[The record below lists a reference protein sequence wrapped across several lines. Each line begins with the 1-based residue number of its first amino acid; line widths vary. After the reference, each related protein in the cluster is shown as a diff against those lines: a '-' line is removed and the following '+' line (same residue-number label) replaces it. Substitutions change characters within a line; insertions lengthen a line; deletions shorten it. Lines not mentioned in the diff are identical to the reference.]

1 MLISNGSALNILL
14 ANNNR
19 VLNDA
24 LKEADNK
31 TLNNLLK
38 QDSSNSSNSSS
49 STNTAASSILK
60 EVLNSIKDGTKS
72 NSSLENILK
81 NSTAFKDLGNLSSNL
96 SSLLE
101 SIKDDESL
109 QKFKPLLENFLKN
122 IKDVTPDNLKEQIK
136 NSGIFLE
143 NKLSSNPN
151 AKLENLLQNISNLL
165 KTIDNPEAKNSSQII
180 DNILKNIPKDGS
192 LKGSELLNNLKT
204 LVSSLQNL
212 SSSLNSNQTQTLNNL
227 ANELKNFIQNGSMI
241 ESKTENLVQKTLTQ
255 TQTSEDENI
264 NRANIE
270 IKSLINN
277 QVKELLNQIKQDLT
291 QNQNIIQNKNILTL
305 IDKLISLPDIFSKSE
320 AILNSVQNSNISNFS
335 NNFATNLNPLLTALK
350 ESLQAIN
357 PKNIEIQNQINSLI
371 KKVENIIQEYTNNQL
386 DNPKDNQKLDND
398 FKSILLKMQDEVA
411 QKTDIKSQDS
421 LKTINNLLTQID
433 MQQLTSL
440 VSNSNFV
447 YIPFF
452 WEMLEDG
459 TVEIK
464 GKEEDKFFCQ
474 IKLTLKDFGK
484 IDLMLSMYDENKLD
498 MTIYAQR
505 EHFKVTLRDNLQ
517 KLKLALN
524 EANIIPMHIKLL
536 DMKEESENKE
546 QKPTNV
552 YQNNYNND
560 FITSSRIDIKA

>member
-38 QDSSNSSNSSS
+38 QDSSNSSS

-122 IKDVTPDNLKEQIK
+122 IKDVTADNLKEQIK

-165 KTIDNPEAKNSSQII
+165 KTIDTPEAKNSSQII

-227 ANELKNFIQNGSMI
+227 ANELKNFIQNGVMI
-241 ESKTENLVQKTLTQ
+241 ESKTENLVPKTQ
-255 TQTSEDENI
+255 TQTPQTEDV
-264 NRANIE
+264 NIE
-270 IKSLINN
+270 NTQIKNLINN
-277 QVKELLNQIKQDLT
+277 QVKELLTQIKQDLT

-357 PKNIEIQNQINSLI
+357 PKNTEIQNQINSLI
-371 KKVENIIQEYTNNQL
+371 KKVENIIQEYTNNNL

-464 GKEEDKFFCQ
+464 EKEEDKFFCQ

-524 EANIIPMHIKLL
+524 EANIIPMNVKLL
-536 DMKEESENKE
+536 DMKEESETQE

>member
-38 QDSSNSSNSSS
+38 QDSSNSSS

-122 IKDVTPDNLKEQIK
+122 IKDVTADNLKEQIK

-151 AKLENLLQNISNLL
+151 AKLENLLQNISNLI
-165 KTIDNPEAKNSSQII
+165 KTIDTPEAKNSSQII

-192 LKGSELLNNLKT
+192 LKSSELVNNLKT

-227 ANELKNFIQNGSMI
+227 ANELKNFIQNGVMI
-241 ESKTENLVQKTLTQ
+241 ESKTENLVPKTQ
-255 TQTSEDENI
+255 TQTPQTEDV
-264 NRANIE
+264 NIE
-270 IKSLINN
+270 NTQIKNLINN
-277 QVKELLNQIKQDLT
+277 QVKELLTQIKQDLT
-291 QNQNIIQNKNILTL
+291 QNQNIIQNKNILPL
-305 IDKLISLPDIFSKSE
+305 IDKLISLPDLFSKSE
-320 AILNSVQNSNISNFS
+320 AILNSVQNTNISNFS

-464 GKEEDKFFCQ
+464 QKEEDKFFCQ

-524 EANIIPMHIKLL
+524 EANIIPMNVKLL
-536 DMKEESENKE
+536 DMKEESETQE

>member
-38 QDSSNSSNSSS
+38 QDSSNSSS

-72 NSSLENILK
+72 NSTLENILK

-122 IKDVTPDNLKEQIK
+122 IKDVTADNLKEQIK

-165 KTIDNPEAKNSSQII
+165 KTIDTPEAKNSSQII

-192 LKGSELLNNLKT
+192 LKSSELVNNLKT

-255 TQTSEDENI
+255 TQTLEDENI
-264 NRANIE
+264 NRANSE

-277 QVKELLNQIKQDLT
+277 QVKELLTQIKQDLT
-291 QNQNIIQNKNILTL
+291 QNQNIAQNKNILTL
-305 IDKLISLPDIFSKSE
+305 IDKLISLPDLFSKSE

-371 KKVENIIQEYTNNQL
+371 KKVENIIQEYTNNNL

-464 GKEEDKFFCQ
+464 QKEEDKFFCQ

-524 EANIIPMHIKLL
+524 EANIIPMNVKLL

>member
-38 QDSSNSSNSSS
+38 QDSSNSSS

-165 KTIDNPEAKNSSQII
+165 KTIDTPEAKNSSQII

-255 TQTSEDENI
+255 TPQTEDV
-264 NRANIE
+264 NIE
-270 IKSLINN
+270 NTQIKNLINN
-277 QVKELLNQIKQDLT
+277 QVKELLTQIKQDLT
-291 QNQNIIQNKNILTL
+291 QNQNIIQNKNILPL
-305 IDKLISLPDIFSKSE
+305 IDKLISLPDLFSKSE
-320 AILNSVQNSNISNFS
+320 AILNSVQNRNISNFS

-357 PKNIEIQNQINSLI
+357 PKNSEIQNQINSLI
-371 KKVENIIQEYTNNQL
+371 KKVENIIQEYTNNNL

-398 FKSILLKMQDEVA
+398 FKSILLKMQDEIA

-464 GKEEDKFFCQ
+464 EKEEDKFFCQ

>member
-38 QDSSNSSNSSS
+38 QDSSNSSS

-122 IKDVTPDNLKEQIK
+122 IKDVTADNLKEQIK

-165 KTIDNPEAKNSSQII
+165 KTIDTPEAKNSSQII

-192 LKGSELLNNLKT
+192 LKSSELVNNLKT

-227 ANELKNFIQNGSMI
+227 ANELKNFIQNGVMI
-241 ESKTENLVQKTLTQ
+241 ESKTENLVPKTQ
-255 TQTSEDENI
+255 TQTPQTEDVNV
-264 NRANIE
+264 ANTQ
-270 IKSLINN
+270 IKNLINN
-277 QVKELLNQIKQDLT
+277 QVKELLTQIKQDLT
-291 QNQNIIQNKNILTL
+291 QNQNIIQNKNILPL
-305 IDKLISLPDIFSKSE
+305 IDKLISLPDLFSKSE
-320 AILNSVQNSNISNFS
+320 AILNSVQNTNISNFS

-357 PKNIEIQNQINSLI
+357 PKNTEIQNQINSLI
-371 KKVENIIQEYTNNQL
+371 KKVENIIQEYTNNNL

-464 GKEEDKFFCQ
+464 QKEEDKFFCQ

-524 EANIIPMHIKLL
+524 EANIIPMNVKLL
-536 DMKEESENKE
+536 DMKEESETQE

>member
-38 QDSSNSSNSSS
+38 QDSSNSSS

-122 IKDVTPDNLKEQIK
+122 IKDVTADNLKEQIK

-165 KTIDNPEAKNSSQII
+165 KTIDTPEAKNSSQII

-227 ANELKNFIQNGSMI
+227 ANELKNFIQNGSII
-241 ESKTENLVQKTLTQ
+241 ESKTENLVSKTLTQ

-264 NRANIE
+264 NRANNE

-277 QVKELLNQIKQDLT
+277 QVKELLTQIKQDLT

-464 GKEEDKFFCQ
+464 EKEEDKFFCQ

-536 DMKEESENKE
+536 HMKEESENKE

>member
-38 QDSSNSSNSSS
+38 QDSSNSSS

-122 IKDVTPDNLKEQIK
+122 IKDVTADNLKEQIK

-165 KTIDNPEAKNSSQII
+165 KTIDTPEAKNSSQII

-227 ANELKNFIQNGSMI
+227 ANELKNFIQNGVMI

-255 TQTSEDENI
+255 TQTSETENI
-264 NRANIE
+264 NRANNE

-305 IDKLISLPDIFSKSE
+305 IDKLISLPDLFSKSE

-357 PKNIEIQNQINSLI
+357 PKNTEIQNQINSLI
-371 KKVENIIQEYTNNQL
+371 KKVENIIQEYTNNNL

-464 GKEEDKFFCQ
+464 QKEEDKFFCQ

-524 EANIIPMHIKLL
+524 EANIIPMNVKLL
-536 DMKEESENKE
+536 DMKEESETQE

>member
-38 QDSSNSSNSSS
+38 QDSSNSSS

-72 NSSLENILK
+72 NSTLENILK

-109 QKFKPLLENFLKN
+109 QKFKPLLESFLKN
-122 IKDVTPDNLKEQIK
+122 IKDVTADNLKEQIK

-165 KTIDNPEAKNSSQII
+165 KTIDTPEAKNSSQII

-192 LKGSELLNNLKT
+192 LKSSELVNNLKT
-204 LVSSLQNL
+204 LVNSLQNL
-212 SSSLNSNQTQTLNNL
+212 SNSLNPNQTQTLNNL
-227 ANELKNFIQNGSMI
+227 ANELKNFIQNGVMI
-241 ESKTENLVQKTLTQ
+241 ESKTENLVPKTQ
-255 TQTSEDENI
+255 TQTPQTEDV
-264 NRANIE
+264 NIE
-270 IKSLINN
+270 NTQIKNLINN
-277 QVKELLNQIKQDLT
+277 QVKELLTQIKQDLT
-291 QNQNIIQNKNILTL
+291 QNQNIIQNKNILPL
-305 IDKLISLPDIFSKSE
+305 IDKLISLPDLFSKSE
-320 AILNSVQNSNISNFS
+320 AILNSVQNTNISNFS

-371 KKVENIIQEYTNNQL
+371 KKVENIIQEYTNNNL

-464 GKEEDKFFCQ
+464 EKEEDKFFCQ

-524 EANIIPMHIKLL
+524 EANIIPMNVKLL
-536 DMKEESENKE
+536 DMKEESETQE

>member
-38 QDSSNSSNSSS
+38 QDSSNSSS

-255 TQTSEDENI
+255 TQTSETENI
-264 NRANIE
+264 NSANN

-305 IDKLISLPDIFSKSE
+305 IDKLISLPDLFSKSE
-320 AILNSVQNSNISNFS
+320 AILNSVQNRNISNFS

-357 PKNIEIQNQINSLI
+357 PKNIEIQDPINSLI

-464 GKEEDKFFCQ
+464 EKEEDKFFCQ

>member
-38 QDSSNSSNSSS
+38 QDSSNSSS

-72 NSSLENILK
+72 NSTLENILK

-122 IKDVTPDNLKEQIK
+122 IKDVTADNLKEQIK

-165 KTIDNPEAKNSSQII
+165 KTIDTPEAKNSSQII

-192 LKGSELLNNLKT
+192 LKSSELVNNLKT
-204 LVSSLQNL
+204 LVNSLQNL
-212 SSSLNSNQTQTLNNL
+212 SNSLNPNQTQTLNNL
-227 ANELKNFIQNGSMI
+227 ANELKNFIQNGVMI
-241 ESKTENLVQKTLTQ
+241 ESKTENLVPKTQ
-255 TQTSEDENI
+255 TQTPQTEDV
-264 NRANIE
+264 NIE
-270 IKSLINN
+270 NTQIKNLINN
-277 QVKELLNQIKQDLT
+277 QVKELLTQIKQDLT
-291 QNQNIIQNKNILTL
+291 QNQNIIQNKNILPL
-305 IDKLISLPDIFSKSE
+305 IDKLISLPDLFSKSE
-320 AILNSVQNSNISNFS
+320 AILNSVQNTNISNFS

-371 KKVENIIQEYTNNQL
+371 KKVENIIQEYTNNNL

-464 GKEEDKFFCQ
+464 EKEEDKFFCQ

-536 DMKEESENKE
+536 DMKEESETQE

>member
-38 QDSSNSSNSSS
+38 QDSSNSSS

-72 NSSLENILK
+72 NSTLENILK

-122 IKDVTPDNLKEQIK
+122 IKDVTADNLKEQIK

-165 KTIDNPEAKNSSQII
+165 KTIDTPEAKNSSQII

-192 LKGSELLNNLKT
+192 LKSSELVNNLKT

-227 ANELKNFIQNGSMI
+227 ANELKNFIQNGVMI
-241 ESKTENLVQKTLTQ
+241 ESKTENLVPKTQ
-255 TQTSEDENI
+255 TQTPQTEDVDV
-264 NRANIE
+264 ANTQ
-270 IKSLINN
+270 IKNLINN
-277 QVKELLNQIKQDLT
+277 QVKELLTQIKQDLT
-291 QNQNIIQNKNILTL
+291 QNQNIIQNKNILPL
-305 IDKLISLPDIFSKSE
+305 IDKLISLPDLFSKSE

-371 KKVENIIQEYTNNQL
+371 KKVENIIQEYTNNNL

-464 GKEEDKFFCQ
+464 QKEEDKFFCQ

-524 EANIIPMHIKLL
+524 EANIIPMNVKLL
-536 DMKEESENKE
+536 DMKEESETQE

>member
-38 QDSSNSSNSSS
+38 QDSSNSSS

-122 IKDVTPDNLKEQIK
+122 IKDVTADNLKEQIK

-165 KTIDNPEAKNSSQII
+165 KTIDTPEAKNSSQII

-264 NRANIE
+264 NSANNN

-305 IDKLISLPDIFSKSE
+305 IDKLISLPDLFSKSE

-464 GKEEDKFFCQ
+464 EKEEDKFFCQ

-560 FITSSRIDIKA
+560 FITSSRIHIKA

>member
-38 QDSSNSSNSSS
+38 QDSSNSSS

-122 IKDVTPDNLKEQIK
+122 IKDVTADNLKEQIK

-165 KTIDNPEAKNSSQII
+165 KTIDTPEAKNSSQII

-227 ANELKNFIQNGSMI
+227 ANELKNFIQNGSII

-264 NRANIE
+264 NSANN

-277 QVKELLNQIKQDLT
+277 QVKELLTQIKQDLT
-291 QNQNIIQNKNILTL
+291 QNQNIIQNKNILPL
-305 IDKLISLPDIFSKSE
+305 IDKLISLPDLFSKSE
-320 AILNSVQNSNISNFS
+320 AILNSVQNTNISNFS

-357 PKNIEIQNQINSLI
+357 PKNTEIQNQINSLI
-371 KKVENIIQEYTNNQL
+371 KKVENIIQEYTNNNL

-464 GKEEDKFFCQ
+464 EKEEDKFFCQ

-524 EANIIPMHIKLL
+524 EANIIPMNVKLL
-536 DMKEESENKE
+536 DMKEESETQE

>member
-38 QDSSNSSNSSS
+38 QDSSNSSS

-72 NSSLENILK
+72 NSTLENILK

-109 QKFKPLLENFLKN
+109 QKFKPLLESFLKN
-122 IKDVTPDNLKEQIK
+122 IKDVTADNLKEQIK

-151 AKLENLLQNISNLL
+151 AKLENLLQNISNLI
-165 KTIDNPEAKNSSQII
+165 KTIDTPEAKNSSQII

-192 LKGSELLNNLKT
+192 LKSSELVNNLKT
-204 LVSSLQNL
+204 LVNSLQNL
-212 SSSLNSNQTQTLNNL
+212 SNSLNPNQTQTLNNL
-227 ANELKNFIQNGSMI
+227 ANELKNFIQNGVMI
-241 ESKTENLVQKTLTQ
+241 ESKTENIVPKTLTQ
-255 TQTSEDENI
+255 TPQTEDVDV
-264 NRANIE
+264 ANTQ
-270 IKSLINN
+270 IKNLINN
-277 QVKELLNQIKQDLT
+277 QVKELLTQIKQDLT
-291 QNQNIIQNKNILTL
+291 QNQNIIQNKNILPL
-305 IDKLISLPDIFSKSE
+305 IDKLISLPDLFSKSE

-371 KKVENIIQEYTNNQL
+371 KKVENIIQEYTNNNL

-464 GKEEDKFFCQ
+464 EKEEDKFFCQ

-524 EANIIPMHIKLL
+524 EANIIPMNVKLL
-536 DMKEESENKE
+536 DMKEESETQE

-560 FITSSRIDIKA
+560 FMTSSRIDIKA

>member
-38 QDSSNSSNSSS
+38 QDSSNSSS

-72 NSSLENILK
+72 NSTLENILK

-165 KTIDNPEAKNSSQII
+165 KTIDTPEAKNSSQII

-241 ESKTENLVQKTLTQ
+241 ESKTENLVSKTLTQ
-255 TQTSEDENI
+255 TQTSETENI
-264 NRANIE
+264 NRANNE

-305 IDKLISLPDIFSKSE
+305 IDKLISLPDLFSKSE

-386 DNPKDNQKLDND
+386 DNQKDNQKLDND

-464 GKEEDKFFCQ
+464 QKEEDKFFCQ

-524 EANIIPMHIKLL
+524 EANIIPMNVKLL
-536 DMKEESENKE
+536 DMKEESETQE

>member
-38 QDSSNSSNSSS
+38 QDSSNSSS

-122 IKDVTPDNLKEQIK
+122 IKDVTADNLKEQIK

-165 KTIDNPEAKNSSQII
+165 KTIDTPEAKNSSQII

-255 TQTSEDENI
+255 TQTSETENI
-264 NRANIE
+264 NSANN

-305 IDKLISLPDIFSKSE
+305 IDKLISLPDLFSKSE

-464 GKEEDKFFCQ
+464 EKEEDKFFCQ

-552 YQNNYNND
+552 NQNNYNND

>member
-38 QDSSNSSNSSS
+38 QDSSNSSS

-122 IKDVTPDNLKEQIK
+122 IKDVTADNLKEQIK

-165 KTIDNPEAKNSSQII
+165 KTIDTPEAKNSSQII

-192 LKGSELLNNLKT
+192 LKSSELVNNLKT

-264 NRANIE
+264 NRANSE

-305 IDKLISLPDIFSKSE
+305 IDKLISLPDLFSKSE

-371 KKVENIIQEYTNNQL
+371 KKVENIIQEYTNNNL

-464 GKEEDKFFCQ
+464 EKEEDKFFCQ

>member
-38 QDSSNSSNSSS
+38 QDSSNSSS

-122 IKDVTPDNLKEQIK
+122 IKDVTADNLKEQIK

-165 KTIDNPEAKNSSQII
+165 KTIDTPEAKNSSQII

-255 TQTSEDENI
+255 TQTSETENI
-264 NRANIE
+264 NRANNE

-464 GKEEDKFFCQ
+464 EKEEDKFFCQ

>member
-38 QDSSNSSNSSS
+38 QDSSNSSS

-255 TQTSEDENI
+255 TQTSETENI
-264 NRANIE
+264 NSANN

-305 IDKLISLPDIFSKSE
+305 IDKLIALPDLFSKSE

-452 WEMLEDG
+452 WEMLEDA

-464 GKEEDKFFCQ
+464 QKEEDKFFCQ

-505 EHFKVTLRDNLQ
+505 EHIKVTLRDNLQ

-524 EANIIPMHIKLL
+524 EANIIPMNVKLL

>member
-38 QDSSNSSNSSS
+38 QDSSNSSS

-72 NSSLENILK
+72 NSTLENILK

-122 IKDVTPDNLKEQIK
+122 IKDVTADNLKEQIK

-151 AKLENLLQNISNLL
+151 AKLENLLQNISNLI
-165 KTIDNPEAKNSSQII
+165 KTIDTPEAKNSSQII

-192 LKGSELLNNLKT
+192 LKSSELVNNLKT
-204 LVSSLQNL
+204 LVNSLQNL
-212 SSSLNSNQTQTLNNL
+212 SNSLNPNQTQTLNNL
-227 ANELKNFIQNGSMI
+227 ANELKNFIQNGVMI
-241 ESKTENLVQKTLTQ
+241 ESKTENLVPKTQ
-255 TQTSEDENI
+255 TQTPQTEDV
-264 NRANIE
+264 NIE
-270 IKSLINN
+270 NTQIKNLINN
-277 QVKELLNQIKQDLT
+277 QVKELLTQIKQDLT
-291 QNQNIIQNKNILTL
+291 QNQNIIQNKNILPL
-305 IDKLISLPDIFSKSE
+305 IDKLISLPDLFSKSE
-320 AILNSVQNSNISNFS
+320 AILNSVQNTNISNFS

-371 KKVENIIQEYTNNQL
+371 KKVENIIQEYTNNNL

-464 GKEEDKFFCQ
+464 EKEEDKFFCQ

-524 EANIIPMHIKLL
+524 EANIIPMNVKLL
-536 DMKEESENKE
+536 DMKEESETQE

>member
-38 QDSSNSSNSSS
+38 QDSSNSSS

-72 NSSLENILK
+72 NSTLENILK

-122 IKDVTPDNLKEQIK
+122 IKDVTADNLKEQIK

-165 KTIDNPEAKNSSQII
+165 KTIDTPEAKNSSQII

-192 LKGSELLNNLKT
+192 LKSSELVNNLKT

-255 TQTSEDENI
+255 TQTLEDENI
-264 NRANIE
+264 NRANSE

-277 QVKELLNQIKQDLT
+277 QVKELLTQIKQDLT
-291 QNQNIIQNKNILTL
+291 QNQNIIQNKNILPL
-305 IDKLISLPDIFSKSE
+305 IDKLISLPDLFSKSE

-357 PKNIEIQNQINSLI
+357 PKNSEIQNQINSLI
-371 KKVENIIQEYTNNQL
+371 KKVENIIQEYTNNNL

-398 FKSILLKMQDEVA
+398 FKSILLKMQDEIA

-433 MQQLTSL
+433 MQLLTSL

-464 GKEEDKFFCQ
+464 QKEEDKFFCQ

-524 EANIIPMHIKLL
+524 EANIIPMNVKLL
-536 DMKEESENKE
+536 DMKEESETQE

>member
-38 QDSSNSSNSSS
+38 QDSSNSSS

-122 IKDVTPDNLKEQIK
+122 IKDVTADNLKEQIK

-165 KTIDNPEAKNSSQII
+165 KTIDTPEAKNSSQII

-241 ESKTENLVQKTLTQ
+241 ESKTENLVSKTLTQ
-255 TQTSEDENI
+255 TQTSETENI
-264 NRANIE
+264 NRANNE

-386 DNPKDNQKLDND
+386 DNQKDNQKLDND

-464 GKEEDKFFCQ
+464 EKEEDKFFCQ

>member
-38 QDSSNSSNSSS
+38 QDSSNSSS

-72 NSSLENILK
+72 NSTLENILK

-109 QKFKPLLENFLKN
+109 QKFKPLLESFLKN
-122 IKDVTPDNLKEQIK
+122 IKDITADNLKEQIK
-136 NSGIFLE
+136 ISGIFLE

-165 KTIDNPEAKNSSQII
+165 KTIDTPEAKNSSQIL

-212 SSSLNSNQTQTLNNL
+212 SNSLNPNQTQTLNNL
-227 ANELKNFIQNGSMI
+227 ANELKNLIQNGVMI
-241 ESKTENLVQKTLTQ
+241 ESKTENLVPKTQ
-255 TQTSEDENI
+255 TQTPQTEDV
-264 NRANIE
+264 NIE
-270 IKSLINN
+270 NTQIKNLINN
-277 QVKELLNQIKQDLT
+277 QVKELLTQIKQDLT
-291 QNQNIIQNKNILTL
+291 QNQNIIQNKNILPL
-305 IDKLISLPDIFSKSE
+305 IDKLISLPDLFSKSE

-357 PKNIEIQNQINSLI
+357 PKNSEIQNQINSLI
-371 KKVENIIQEYTNNQL
+371 KKVENIIQEYTNNNL

-398 FKSILLKMQDEVA
+398 FKSILLKMQDEIA

-464 GKEEDKFFCQ
+464 EKKEDKFFCQ

-524 EANIIPMHIKLL
+524 EANIIPMNVKLL
-536 DMKEESENKE
+536 DMKEESETQEK
-546 QKPTNV
+546 KPTNV

>member
-38 QDSSNSSNSSS
+38 QDSSNSSS

-72 NSSLENILK
+72 NSTLENILK

-122 IKDVTPDNLKEQIK
+122 IKDVTADNLKEQIK

-151 AKLENLLQNISNLL
+151 VKLENLLQNISNLI
-165 KTIDNPEAKNSSQII
+165 KTIDTPEAKNSSQII

-192 LKGSELLNNLKT
+192 LKSSELVNNLKT
-204 LVSSLQNL
+204 LVNSLQNL
-212 SSSLNSNQTQTLNNL
+212 SNSLNPNQTQTLNNL
-227 ANELKNFIQNGSMI
+227 ANELKNFIQNGVMI
-241 ESKTENLVQKTLTQ
+241 ESKTENLVPKTQ
-255 TQTSEDENI
+255 TQTPQTEDV
-264 NRANIE
+264 NIE
-270 IKSLINN
+270 NTQIKNLINN
-277 QVKELLNQIKQDLT
+277 QVKELLTQIKQDLT
-291 QNQNIIQNKNILTL
+291 QNQNIIQNKNILPL
-305 IDKLISLPDIFSKSE
+305 IDKLISLPDLFSKSE
-320 AILNSVQNSNISNFS
+320 AILNSVQNTNISNFS

-371 KKVENIIQEYTNNQL
+371 KKVENIIQEYTNNNL

-464 GKEEDKFFCQ
+464 QKEEDKFFCQ

-536 DMKEESENKE
+536 DMKEESETQE

>member
-38 QDSSNSSNSSS
+38 QDSSNSSS

-109 QKFKPLLENFLKN
+109 QKFKPLLESFLKN
-122 IKDVTPDNLKEQIK
+122 IKDVTADNLKEQIK

-165 KTIDNPEAKNSSQII
+165 KTIDTPEAKNSSQII

-241 ESKTENLVQKTLTQ
+241 ESKTENLVSKTLTQ
-255 TQTSEDENI
+255 TPQTEDV
-264 NRANIE
+264 NIE
-270 IKSLINN
+270 NTQIKNLINN
-277 QVKELLNQIKQDLT
+277 QVKELLTQIKQDLT

-305 IDKLISLPDIFSKSE
+305 IDKLISLPDLFSKSE

-464 GKEEDKFFCQ
+464 EKEEDKFFCQ

>member
-38 QDSSNSSNSSS
+38 QDSSNSSS

-109 QKFKPLLENFLKN
+109 QKFKPLLENLLKN
-122 IKDVTPDNLKEQIK
+122 IKDVTADNLKEQIK

-151 AKLENLLQNISNLL
+151 AKLENLLQNISNLI
-165 KTIDNPEAKNSSQII
+165 KTIDTPEAKNSSQII

-192 LKGSELLNNLKT
+192 LKSSELVNNLKT
-204 LVSSLQNL
+204 LVNSLQNL
-212 SSSLNSNQTQTLNNL
+212 SNSLNPNQTQTLNNL
-227 ANELKNFIQNGSMI
+227 ANELKNFIQNGVMI
-241 ESKTENLVQKTLTQ
+241 ESKTENLVPKTQ
-255 TQTSEDENI
+255 TQTPQTEDVDV
-264 NRANIE
+264 ANTQ
-270 IKSLINN
+270 IKNLINN

-305 IDKLISLPDIFSKSE
+305 IDKLISLPDLFSKSE

-371 KKVENIIQEYTNNQL
+371 KKVENIIQEYTNNNL

-464 GKEEDKFFCQ
+464 QKEEDKFFCQ

>member
-38 QDSSNSSNSSS
+38 QDSSNSSS

-72 NSSLENILK
+72 NSTLENILK

-122 IKDVTPDNLKEQIK
+122 IKDVTADNLKEQIK

-165 KTIDNPEAKNSSQII
+165 KTIDTPEAKNSSQII

-192 LKGSELLNNLKT
+192 LKSSELVNNLKT
-204 LVSSLQNL
+204 LVNSLQNL
-212 SSSLNSNQTQTLNNL
+212 SNSLNPNQTQTLNNL
-227 ANELKNFIQNGSMI
+227 ANELKNFIQNGLMI
-241 ESKTENLVQKTLTQ
+241 ESKTENLVPKTQ
-255 TQTSEDENI
+255 TQTPQTEDV
-264 NRANIE
+264 NIE
-270 IKSLINN
+270 NTQIKNLINN
-277 QVKELLNQIKQDLT
+277 QVKELLTQIKQDLT
-291 QNQNIIQNKNILTL
+291 QNQNIIQNKNILPL
-305 IDKLISLPDIFSKSE
+305 IDKLISLPDLFSKSE

-371 KKVENIIQEYTNNQL
+371 KKVENIIQEYTNNNL

-464 GKEEDKFFCQ
+464 EKEEDKFFCQ

-536 DMKEESENKE
+536 DMKEESETQE

>member
-38 QDSSNSSNSSS
+38 QDSSNSSS

-109 QKFKPLLENFLKN
+109 QKFKPLLESFLKN
-122 IKDVTPDNLKEQIK
+122 IKDVTADNLKEQIK

-165 KTIDNPEAKNSSQII
+165 KTIDTPEAKNSSQII

-192 LKGSELLNNLKT
+192 LKSSELVNNLKT
-204 LVSSLQNL
+204 LVNSLQNL
-212 SSSLNSNQTQTLNNL
+212 SNSLNPNQTQTLNNL
-227 ANELKNFIQNGSMI
+227 ANELKNFIQNGVMI
-241 ESKTENLVQKTLTQ
+241 ESKTENLVPKTQ
-255 TQTSEDENI
+255 TQTPQTEDVDV
-264 NRANIE
+264 ANTQ
-270 IKSLINN
+270 IKNLINN
-277 QVKELLNQIKQDLT
+277 QVKELLTQIKQDLT
-291 QNQNIIQNKNILTL
+291 QNQNIIQNKNILPL
-305 IDKLISLPDIFSKSE
+305 IDKLISLPDLFSKSE
-320 AILNSVQNSNISNFS
+320 AILNSVQNTNISNFS

-371 KKVENIIQEYTNNQL
+371 KKVENIIQEYTNNNL

-464 GKEEDKFFCQ
+464 EKEEDKFFCQ

-524 EANIIPMHIKLL
+524 EANIIPMNVKLL
-536 DMKEESENKE
+536 DMKEESETQE

>member
-31 TLNNLLK
+31 TLNNILK
-38 QDSSNSSNSSS
+38 QDSSNSSS

-81 NSTAFKDLGNLSSNL
+81 NSTAFKDLGTLSSNL

-122 IKDVTPDNLKEQIK
+122 IKDVTADNLKEQIK

-165 KTIDNPEAKNSSQII
+165 KTIDTPEAKNSSQII

-464 GKEEDKFFCQ
+464 EKEEDKFFCQ

>member
-38 QDSSNSSNSSS
+38 QDSSNSSS

-122 IKDVTPDNLKEQIK
+122 IKDVTADNLKEQIK

-165 KTIDNPEAKNSSQII
+165 KTIDTPEAKNSSQII

-305 IDKLISLPDIFSKSE
+305 IDKLISLPDLFSKSE

-464 GKEEDKFFCQ
+464 QKEEDKFFCQ

>member
-38 QDSSNSSNSSS
+38 QDSSNSSS

-72 NSSLENILK
+72 NSTLENILK

-122 IKDVTPDNLKEQIK
+122 IKDVTADNLKEQIK

-165 KTIDNPEAKNSSQII
+165 KTIDTPEAKNSSQII

-192 LKGSELLNNLKT
+192 LKSSELVNNLKT

-264 NRANIE
+264 NSANN

-277 QVKELLNQIKQDLT
+277 QVKELLTQIKQDLT
-291 QNQNIIQNKNILTL
+291 QNQNIIQNKNILPL
-305 IDKLISLPDIFSKSE
+305 IDKLISLPDLFSKSE

-371 KKVENIIQEYTNNQL
+371 KKVENIIQEYTNNNL

-398 FKSILLKMQDEVA
+398 FKSILLKMQDEIA

-464 GKEEDKFFCQ
+464 EKEEDKFFCQ

-536 DMKEESENKE
+536 DMKEESETQE

>member
-38 QDSSNSSNSSS
+38 QDSSNSSS

-122 IKDVTPDNLKEQIK
+122 IKDVTADNLKEQIK

-165 KTIDNPEAKNSSQII
+165 KTIDTPEAKNSSQII

-227 ANELKNFIQNGSMI
+227 ANELKNFIQNGSII

-264 NRANIE
+264 NSANNN

-277 QVKELLNQIKQDLT
+277 QVKELLTQIKQDLT

-305 IDKLISLPDIFSKSE
+305 IDKLISLPDLFSKSE

-371 KKVENIIQEYTNNQL
+371 KKVENIIQEYTNNNL

-464 GKEEDKFFCQ
+464 EKEEDKFFCQ

-524 EANIIPMHIKLL
+524 EANIIPMNVKLL
-536 DMKEESENKE
+536 DMKEESETQE

>member
-38 QDSSNSSNSSS
+38 QDSSNSSS

-165 KTIDNPEAKNSSQII
+165 KTIDTPEAKNSSQII

-255 TQTSEDENI
+255 TQTSETENI
-264 NRANIE
+264 NSANSE

-305 IDKLISLPDIFSKSE
+305 IDKLISLPDLFSKSE

-464 GKEEDKFFCQ
+464 EKEEDKFFCQ

>member
-38 QDSSNSSNSSS
+38 QDSSNSSS

-122 IKDVTPDNLKEQIK
+122 IKDVTADNLKEQIK

-165 KTIDNPEAKNSSQII
+165 KTIDTPEAKNSSQII

-264 NRANIE
+264 NIANNN

-305 IDKLISLPDIFSKSE
+305 IDKLISLPDLFSKSE

-464 GKEEDKFFCQ
+464 EKEEDKFFCQ

-498 MTIYAQR
+498 MTIYVQR

>member
-38 QDSSNSSNSSS
+38 QDSSNSSS

-72 NSSLENILK
+72 NSTLENILK

-122 IKDVTPDNLKEQIK
+122 IKDVTADNLKEQIK

-151 AKLENLLQNISNLL
+151 VKLENLLQNISNLL
-165 KTIDNPEAKNSSQII
+165 KTIDTPEAKNSSQII

-192 LKGSELLNNLKT
+192 FKGSELVNNLKT
-204 LVSSLQNL
+204 LVNSLQNL

-227 ANELKNFIQNGSMI
+227 ANELKNFIQNGVMI
-241 ESKTENLVQKTLTQ
+241 ESKTENLVPKTLTQ
-255 TQTSEDENI
+255 TQTSEGEDI
-264 NRANIE
+264 NRANNN

-277 QVKELLNQIKQDLT
+277 QVKELLTQIKQDLT
-291 QNQNIIQNKNILTL
+291 QNQNIAQNKNILPL
-305 IDKLISLPDIFSKSE
+305 IDKLISLPDLFSKSE
-320 AILNSVQNSNISNFS
+320 AILNSVQNRNISNFS

-357 PKNIEIQNQINSLI
+357 PKNSEIQNQINSLI
-371 KKVENIIQEYTNNQL
+371 KKVENIIQEYTNNNL

-464 GKEEDKFFCQ
+464 QKEEDKFFCQ

-524 EANIIPMHIKLL
+524 EANIIPMNVKLL
-536 DMKEESENKE
+536 DMKEESETQE

>member
-38 QDSSNSSNSSS
+38 QDSSNSSS

-81 NSTAFKDLGNLSSNL
+81 NSTSFKDLGNLSSNL

-109 QKFKPLLENFLKN
+109 QKFKPLLESFLKN
-122 IKDVTPDNLKEQIK
+122 IKDVTADNLKEQIK

-151 AKLENLLQNISNLL
+151 AKLENLLQNISNLI
-165 KTIDNPEAKNSSQII
+165 KTIDTPEAKNSSQII

-227 ANELKNFIQNGSMI
+227 ANELKNFIQNGVMI
-241 ESKTENLVQKTLTQ
+241 ESKTENIVPKTLTQ
-255 TQTSEDENI
+255 TPQTEDVDV
-264 NRANIE
+264 ANTQ
-270 IKSLINN
+270 IKNLINN
-277 QVKELLNQIKQDLT
+277 QVKELLTQIKQDLT
-291 QNQNIIQNKNILTL
+291 QNQNIIQNKNILPL
-305 IDKLISLPDIFSKSE
+305 IDKLISLPDLFSKSE

-357 PKNIEIQNQINSLI
+357 PKNTEIQNQINSLI
-371 KKVENIIQEYTNNQL
+371 KKVENIIQEYTNNNL

-459 TVEIK
+459 SVEIK
-464 GKEEDKFFCQ
+464 QKEEDKFFCQ

-524 EANIIPMHIKLL
+524 EANIIPMNVKLL
-536 DMKEESENKE
+536 DMKEESETQE

>member
-38 QDSSNSSNSSS
+38 QDSSNSSS

-122 IKDVTPDNLKEQIK
+122 IKDVTADNLKEQIK

-165 KTIDNPEAKNSSQII
+165 KTIDTPEAKNSSQII

-255 TQTSEDENI
+255 TQTSETENI
-264 NRANIE
+264 NSANN

-464 GKEEDKFFCQ
+464 EKEEDKFFCQ

>member
-38 QDSSNSSNSSS
+38 QDSSNSSS

-122 IKDVTPDNLKEQIK
+122 IKDVTADNLKEQIK

-165 KTIDNPEAKNSSQII
+165 KTIDTPEAKNSSQII

-192 LKGSELLNNLKT
+192 LKSSELVNNLKT

-227 ANELKNFIQNGSMI
+227 ANELKNFIQNGSII

-255 TQTSEDENI
+255 TQTSETENI
-264 NRANIE
+264 NSANN

-277 QVKELLNQIKQDLT
+277 QVKELLTQIKQDLT

-464 GKEEDKFFCQ
+464 EKEEDKFFCQ

>member
-38 QDSSNSSNSSS
+38 QDSSNSSS

-72 NSSLENILK
+72 NSTLENILK

-122 IKDVTPDNLKEQIK
+122 IKDVTADNLKEQIK

-165 KTIDNPEAKNSSQII
+165 KTIDTPEAKNSSQII

-192 LKGSELLNNLKT
+192 LKGSELVNNLKT

-241 ESKTENLVQKTLTQ
+241 ESKTENLVPKTQ
-255 TQTSEDENI
+255 TQTPQTEDVDV
-264 NRANIE
+264 ANTQ
-270 IKSLINN
+270 IKNLINN
-277 QVKELLNQIKQDLT
+277 QVKELLTQIKQDLT

-305 IDKLISLPDIFSKSE
+305 IDKLISLPDLFSKSE

-371 KKVENIIQEYTNNQL
+371 KKVENIIQEYTNNNL

-464 GKEEDKFFCQ
+464 EKEEDKFFCQ

-524 EANIIPMHIKLL
+524 EANIIPMNIKLL
-536 DMKEESENKE
+536 DMKEESETQE

>member
-38 QDSSNSSNSSS
+38 QDSSNSSS

-72 NSSLENILK
+72 NSTLENILK

-122 IKDVTPDNLKEQIK
+122 IKDVTADNLKEQIK

-165 KTIDNPEAKNSSQII
+165 KTIDTPEAKNSSQII

-192 LKGSELLNNLKT
+192 LKSSELVNNLKT

-255 TQTSEDENI
+255 TQTSETENI
-264 NRANIE
+264 NSANN

-305 IDKLISLPDIFSKSE
+305 IDKLISLPDLFSKSE

-371 KKVENIIQEYTNNQL
+371 KKVENIIQEYTNNNL

-464 GKEEDKFFCQ
+464 EKEEDKFFCQ